1 MITRA
6 EKKRIVTE
14 FGKEF
19 GKGENDSG
27 SSAVQVAILTSR
39 IISVK
44 NHFAEHKR
52 DYHSNRGLMKMI
64 GHRRSLLKYIQRKD
78 ADKYQALI
86 KKLGMRK

>member
-1 MITRA
+1 MITTA
-6 EKKRIVTE
+6 ETKQIVAE
-14 FGKEF
+14 YGKEF

-27 SSAVQVAILTSR
+27 SAAVQVAILTSR
-39 IISVK
+39 IVNLK
-44 NHFAEHKR
+44 NHFSDHKR

-78 ADKYQALI
+78 AEKYQGLI